1 MPPPPMACLNP
12 PLEARVG
19 ARCHLKDTTDTSL
32 SPERKHLAKCE
43 ESLREKLLVRHKI
56 TPEFALECV
65 VWIVNRAHHQAEP
78 VPLESKSCDSL
89 TKICTIEAKT
99 LQH

>member
-1 MPPPPMACLNP
+1 MPPLPTACLNP
-12 PLEARVG
+12 SLEG

-32 SPERKHLAKCE
+32 SPERKRLGKCE
-43 ESLREKLLVRHKI
+43 ESLCEKLLVRHKS

-65 VWIVNRAHHQAEP
+65 VWNVKRAHHQAEP
-78 VPLESKSCDSL
+78 VPLESKSYDFL
-89 TKICTIEAKT
+89 TNIYTIEAKT